1 MKHLIILFTLLIC
14 NQILF
19 GQHTEIEFD
28 SEGGIPQLL
37 LTETGTGSGEFVRQT
52 FSNQDPG
59 FWTLAARTG
68 SSTFDDDFNLFY
80 DDGTLGFNILN
91 VDGDLGVF
99 NFESDL
105 KINRNRGTDP
115 NVIFDVE
122 DGNRAEINFESNT
135 GASQDA
141 YIKYFAQQGGTAV
154 PSHLEFSA
162 PNGDNFLTMFPE
174 SAGGSSTFG
183 PSDLGSG
190 GGGDARLRVVHNSN
204 ANDGTLR
211 LIENEA
217 TDFARMFFSNQG
229 SSNRFAI
236 ASNPGNADPRMDLGF
251 NGTSQLTIDGDDEL
265 VGVNTAPMYTMHVLH
280 GSGSPG
286 SGSDHG
292 LNIENSDND
301 DSWTLYTRT
310 SNGDLQ
316 LYYDPFTSP
325 SSLIVPVLRGAFDAG
340 DGAYTNTSDLRLKK
354 NITTLENQ
362 LAKVL
367 SLRPTRYQF
376 KDNSNEPDEFTLG
389 LIAQEVQKI
398 IPEVVTQI
406 TDKEEDGMGYLGI
419 AYSELIPVLIGAI
432 QDQQEIIDSQKDQMT
447 AMQSK
452 IDDVLS
458 IVASLSADTD
468 DSLKTTSED

>member
-14 NQILF
+14 TQILF

-28 SEGGIPQLL
+28 SGAGIPQLL

-59 FWTLAARTG
+59 FWTFAARTG
-68 SSTFDDDFNLFY
+68 SSAFDDDFNLFY

-190 GGGDARLRVVHNSN
+190 L
-204 ANDGTLR
+204 
-211 LIENEA
+211 
-217 TDFARMFFSNQG
+217 
-229 SSNRFAI
+229 
-236 ASNPGNADPRMDLGF
+236 
-251 NGTSQLTIDGDDEL
+251 
-265 VGVNTAPMYTMHVLH
+265 
-280 GSGSPG
+280 
-286 SGSDHG
+286 
-292 LNIENSDND
+292 
-301 DSWTLYTRT
+301 
-310 SNGDLQ
+310 
-316 LYYDPFTSP
+316 
-325 SSLIVPVLRGAFDAG
+325 SLIHISEPP
-340 DGAYTNTSDLRLKK
+340 
-354 NITTLENQ
+354 
-362 LAKVL
+362 
-367 SLRPTRYQF
+367 RPY
-376 KDNSNEPDEFTLG
+376 
-389 LIAQEVQKI
+389 
-398 IPEVVTQI
+398 
-406 TDKEEDGMGYLGI
+406 
-419 AYSELIPVLIGAI
+419 
-432 QDQQEIIDSQKDQMT
+432 
-447 AMQSK
+447 
-452 IDDVLS
+452 
-458 IVASLSADTD
+458 
-468 DSLKTTSED
+468 